1 MVTMKEFREI
11 IRKKEEGVANSE
23 LMKEYAIDYA
33 ELSEI
38 LDNSYR
44 GNIANERK
52 YE

>member
-11 IRKKEEGVANSE
+11 IKKKEKGVSNSE
-23 LMKEYAIDYA
+23 IMKEYAIDYA
-33 ELSEI
+33 ELREI